1 MEREKKSVGYA
12 FTAVFLWSTVATAF
26 KIALKSLNYIQFLF
40 IATLVATLFLFI
52 AFLFTKYKPELKDI
66 MISSLLGFLNPFL
79 YYLVLFKAYSL
90 LPAQSAMTL
99 NYTWPL
105 FIVFFSFLILKQKPT
120 ILEIIGLLLGF
131 CGAGIIAT
139 MGRPASITGTISI
152 PGIILAL
159 LSAVIWGI
167 YWILNMKRNIPEVP
181 GIFLNFLWGTVFI
194 FILVF
199 LKKQFPVT
207 GIKGYLSSM
216 YVGLFE
222 MGITFILWLKAL
234 NLSKRTA
241 IVSNLIYLTPFFSL
255 LIISLILKEKI
266 SPWTVLG
273 LTFTVLGII
282 ITRIKKN

>member
-1 MEREKKSVGYA
+1 MERGKKSVVYA

-26 KIALKSLNYIQFLF
+26 KIALKSVNYIQLLF
-40 IATLVATLFLFI
+40 IASSVAILFLFI

-66 MISSLLGFLNPFL
+66 MTSSLLGFLNPFL
-79 YYLVLFKAYSL
+79 YYLVLFRSYSL
-90 LPAQSAMTL
+90 LPAQTAMTL

-105 FIVFFSFLILKQKPT
+105 FIVFFSSLILKQKPT
-120 ILEIIGLLLGF
+120 VFEIAGLLLGF

-139 MGRPASITGTISI
+139 MGRPVSITGTISI
-152 PGIILAL
+152 TGIILAL

-167 YWILNMKRNIPEVP
+167 YWILNLKRDIPEIP
-181 GIFLNFLWGTVFI
+181 GIFFNFLWGTVFI

-199 LKKQFPVT
+199 LKRQVPAT

-222 MGITFILWLKAL
+222 MGITFIIWLKAL
-234 NLSKRTA
+234 NLSNRIA
-241 IVSNLIYLTPFFSL
+241 AVSNLIYLTPFLSL

-266 SPWTVLG
+266 SPWSVLG
-273 LTFTVLGII
+273 LTITVLGII
-282 ITRIKKN
+282 ITRIEKN

>member
-1 MEREKKSVGYA
+1 MGKEKKSVGYA
-12 FTAVFLWSTVATAF
+12 ITAVFLWSTVATAF
-26 KIALKSLNYIQFLF
+26 KIALKSLNYIQLLF

-66 MISSLLGFLNPFL
+66 MTSSLLGFLNPFL
-79 YYLVLFKAYSL
+79 YYLVLFRAYSL
-90 LPAQSAMTL
+90 LPAQTAMTL

-167 YWILNMKRNIPEVP
+167 YWILNMKRKIPEVP

-199 LKKQFPVT
+199 FKKQLPVT
-207 GIKGYLSSM
+207 GKKGYLSSM

-241 IVSNLIYLTPFFSL
+241 VVSNLIYLTPFFSL

>member
-1 MEREKKSVGYA
+1 MGKEKKSVGYA
-12 FTAVFLWSTVATAF
+12 ITAVFLWSTVATAF
-26 KIALKSLNYIQFLF
+26 KIALKSLNYIQLLF

-66 MISSLLGFLNPFL
+66 MTSSLLGFLNPFL
-79 YYLVLFKAYSL
+79 YYLVLFRAYSL
-90 LPAQSAMTL
+90 LPAQTAMTL

-139 MGRPASITGTISI
+139 MGRPVSITGTISI
-152 PGIILAL
+152 TGIILAL

-199 LKKQFPVT
+199 FKRQFPVT
-207 GIKGYLSSM
+207 GIKGYLSSI

-241 IVSNLIYLTPFFSL
+241 VVSNLIYLTPFFSL

-266 SPWTVLG
+266 SLWTVLG